1 MLGVSVVSCFIKGRA
16 RIVDVGASSEAL
28 TGGVCQRH
36 HCVQM
41 TQLGN

>member
-28 TGGVCQRH
+28 TGCQRH

-41 TQLGN
+41 TQLSN

>member
-28 TGGVCQRH
+28 TAELSLSAASLRSDD
-36 HCVQM
+36 
-41 TQLGN
+41 TT